1 MSVESEKVALSVVT
15 RIMCIDTPLA
25 KVIKS
30 ETAIMSLTSKQA
42 RLATESSGKAGSIL
56 QLKIAFSP
64 GSKEDPTAP
73 EKADMGAQ
81 CSLLQDQAI
90 SSSMASVGIQFPEQ
104 GLQSVWI

>member
-42 RLATESSGKAGSIL
+42 RLAKESSGKAGSIL

-64 GSKEDPTAP
+64 GSKEDPPAPP

-81 CSLLQDQAI
+81 CTLLQDQAT
-90 SSSMASVGIQFPEQ
+90 SSSVASVGIQFPEQ
-104 GLQSVWI
+104 G